1 MSSPTPSLPAGARL
15 LASLLLALPIAASAL
30 PRTDPQQSWRDVDR
44 ASVPARGER
53 WIEPQVHRTVALD
66 FPALQ
71 AQLARAGSEAEAAI
85 EITLPQPDGGY
96 ARFAVVES
104 PVVEPGL
111 LAKYPTLRTYAGSGL
126 DDPSARIRLDA
137 THLGFHAQVL
147 SPAGDFLIDPLQTR
161 DTEHYV
167 AYFRR
172 DHTDAG
178 KHYRCETDDTAV
190 AELPKRAAPVLAK
203 GTPNTIGPARRTL
216 RLAMAATAAYTN
228 TFGGSV
234 ADGLAGLTTL
244 VNRLNGVY
252 ERDIGVRL
260 VLVANN
266 DLIVYTTANPGPL
279 PDPPSNH
286 GQNQSVIDAAI
297 GSANYDLGHAV
308 GGGGSGGSISPL
320 GNVCTSQKAQGY
332 TALNPPRGDIFD
344 IDYVAH
350 ELGHQLGANHTWFGC
365 GGGGQWTQTSAMEP
379 GSGSTI
385 MAYAGICADD
395 LQPNSDAYFH
405 ARSYTQI
412 VTRLALDESVT
423 PPSCGTNTATGNT
436 PPTVSAPAAM
446 TIPEQTPFQ
455 LRATASDG
463 EGDTLSYNWEQT
475 DTSSPSA
482 APSTTGDNGTA
493 PLFRSYNATLSPTR
507 VFPAMAYILANA
519 NVPPYNIPW
528 VPASGAAPFYS
539 GEILPNPAS
548 GTRVMNFR
556 VTVRDNHSTGG
567 GVAYASSVVTATSA
581 AGPFAVGNLAGPL
594 TGGSSQAITWTVAN
608 TTAAPIST
616 SSVNI
621 MISLDGGASWSTLAA
636 ATANDGSETVTLP
649 NIATTQAR
657 IRIEAANGT
666 GVGSG
671 NTWFDIS
678 DSNTT
683 ITSSGSPITL
693 TAGSPIVTQ
702 QGSPAPAAVTIA
714 TLAGG
719 AAPFTLSAA
728 ASPDVP
734 EIEMV
739 GLSLVGA
746 NVQGS
751 AAVSCKL
758 AAPNLP
764 SYRIYPAVLTATD
777 AAGRTGSL
785 VVPIHVSN
793 NSIPTLGSYAN
804 AVLST
809 SASTSVSPAVAPAD
823 ANNNFSAVSVSPT
836 TLPGGGTVAVN
847 PSTGEVTLTTTAG
860 TTLGTYTITVTA
872 SDSCGAAA
880 IERFTLTVA
889 SNDPLLQYNGNAV
902 TSGNNVIEPNECNT
916 LDVTVG
922 NTGGGGATAVSAV
935 LSSATPGVTIDQPT
949 SPYPDLPGGGSGVNT
964 TAFQISTDNTVACGS
979 TINLTQTMG
988 FTGGTG
994 SAALNFALQVG
1005 QPAATNYTIA
1015 TDNGVG
1021 TISGGALVAGSRD
1034 DDARLAVSAFPAGF
1048 AFSLYGTPITSLYAS
1063 TNGVLSFNGNGGT
1076 SAAATNAP
1084 LPTGEFTTASLFAL
1098 WDDLDMSASVATGG
1112 GIYTQENGVA
1122 PNRSFDIE
1130 WRAKRYQTGGT
1141 LGAPTMVF
1149 MIRLHETTNLVEV
1162 FYTTLTGN
1170 NGGANGSSATAG
1182 IQTVAPVGTTFTQFS
1197 SNTASLSAGQRLS
1210 YTRAAGSCNPG
1221 PGVCANPDIVFRD
1234 GFE

>member
-1 MSSPTPSLPAGARL
+1 MTPLLPATRALR
-15 LASLLLALPIAASAL
+15 SLLVALALLLPLVATAL
-30 PRTDPQQSWRDVDR
+30 PRTDPQQLWRDVER
-44 ASVPARGER
+44 GSVPARGER
-53 WIEPQVHRTVALD
+53 WIEPQTYRALTLD
-66 FPALQ
+66 YSALQ
-71 AQLARAGSEAEAAI
+71 AQLARAGEAAAI
-85 EITLPQPDGGY
+85 EITLPMPDGGY
-96 ARFAVVES
+96 ARFSVVES
-104 PVVEPGL
+104 LVVEPAL
-111 LAKYPTLRTYAGSGL
+111 LAKYPMLRTYAGHGL
-126 DDPSARIRLDA
+126 DDDAARVRLDA
-137 THLGFHAQVL
+137 SHLGFHAQVL
-147 SPAGDFLIDPLQTR
+147 SPHGDFLIDPLQTR
-161 DTEHYV
+161 DNEHYA

-172 DHTDAG
+172 DHTDDG
-178 KHYRCETDDTAV
+178 KHYRCETDDAVV
-190 AELPKRAAPVLAK
+190 AELPKRAAPMFPK
-203 GTPNTIGPARRTL
+203 GTPNTVGPALRTL
-216 RLAMAATAAYTN
+216 RLAMAATSAYTN
-228 TFGGSV
+228 TFGGTV

-252 ERDIGVRL
+252 ERDLGLRL
-260 VLVANN
+260 VLVASN

-286 GQNQSVIDAAI
+286 GQNQSVIDGAI

-308 GGGGSGGSISPL
+308 GGAGSGGSITPL

-332 TALNPPRGDIFD
+332 TAFNPPRGDIFD

-350 ELGHQLGANHTWFGC
+350 ELGHQLGANHTWNGC
-365 GGGGQWTQTSAMEP
+365 SSASASQWTASSAMEP
-379 GSGSTI
+379 GSGTTI
-385 MAYAGICADD
+385 MAYAGICTDN
-395 LQPNSDAYFH
+395 LLPNSDAYFH

-423 PPSCGTNTATGNT
+423 PPTCGTNTATGNT
-436 PPTVSAPAAM
+436 PPTVSATAAM

-455 LRATASDG
+455 LTASASDG
-463 EGDTLSYNWEQT
+463 EGDPLSYNWEET
-475 DTSSPSA
+475 DTGTRGAPSA
-482 APSTTGDNGTA
+482 NGDNGTA
-493 PLFRSYNATLSPTR
+493 PLFRSFNASTSPTR
-507 VFPAMAYILANA
+507 VFPSLAYILASA
-519 NVPPYNIPW
+519 NVPPATIPLP
-528 VPASGAAPFYS
+528 PAGGTYYTA
-539 GEILPNPAS
+539 EILPNPSS
-548 GTRVMNFR
+548 GTRLMNFR
-556 VTVRDNHSTGG
+556 VTVRDNRATGG
-567 GVAYASSVVTATSA
+567 GVAYATSQVTATSA

-608 TTAAPIST
+608 TTAAPVST

-621 MISLDGGASWSTLAA
+621 LISLDGGASWSTLAA

-649 NIATTQAR
+649 NVATTQAR

-666 GVGSG
+666 GVGGGS
-671 NTWFDIS
+671 TWFDIS
-678 DSNTT
+678 DSNVT
-683 ITSSGSPITL
+683 ITASGTPITFS
-693 TAGSPIVTQ
+693 AGSPIVTQ

-719 AAPFTLSAA
+719 SAPFTLSADPY
-728 ASPDVP
+728 PDVP
-734 EIEMV
+734 EIEIV
-739 GLSLVGA
+739 SLSLVGA
-746 NVQGS
+746 NVQAS
-751 AAVSCKL
+751 AAVACKL
-758 AAPNLP
+758 AAPNSP
-764 SYRIYPAVLTATD
+764 TYRIYPALLTATD
-777 AAGRTGSL
+777 SAGRTGST
-785 VVPIHVSN
+785 VFPVHVSN
-793 NSIPTLGSYAN
+793 NTIPTLGSYAN

-809 SASTSVSPAVAPAD
+809 SASTSVSPGAAPAD
-823 ANNNFSAVSVSPT
+823 GNNNFSAVSVSPT

-847 PSTGEVTLTTTAG
+847 PTTGEVTITTTAG

-872 SDSCGAAA
+872 ADTCGAAA
-880 IERFTLTVA
+880 IERFTVTVA

-935 LSSATPGVTIDQPT
+935 LSSATPGVTIDQAN

-1021 TISGGALVAGSRD
+1021 TISGGALVAGSQD
-1034 DDARLAVSAFPAGF
+1034 DDVRLAVSSYPAGF
-1048 AFSLYGTPITSLYAS
+1048 AFSVYGTPVTSIYAS
-1063 TNGVLSFNGNGGT
+1063 TNGVLSFNGNGGSS
-1076 SAAATNAP
+1076 SAASNAP

-1170 NGGANGSSATAG
+1170 NGGANGSSATVG

-1210 YTRAAGSCNPG
+1210 YTRAAGTCNPG